1 MPPSPGV
8 AYPLNKGAYLLL
20 EGGRLLGEGAYL
32 CFGGAFFLGIVV
44 QQQGQKVPS
53 KCPQGCQLCGVSGC
67 REFSLFVAFSA
78 VAAEDRGPV
87 SVSWLPEVGLEVPLN
102 LPGPSFFVCLLTSL
116 VCCCLDWVDFVC
128 LLGTDWSAR
137 GL

>member
-1 MPPSPGV
+1 MRPLPGV
-8 AYPLNKGAYLLL
+8 ACPLNKGAYLLP
-20 EGGRLLGEGAYL
+20 EGGRLLSEGAYL

-53 KCPQGCQLCGVSGC
+53 KCPQGCQLYGVLGC
-67 REFSLFVAFSA
+67 MEFSWFVAFSA
-78 VAAEDRGPV
+78 DSAEDRGPV

-102 LPGPSFFVCLLTSL
+102 LPGPSVFVCLLTSH

-128 LLGTDWSAR
+128 LLWTGRSAR
-137 GL
+137 DL